1 MDKILTEVYLPASGM
16 TYEVFL
22 SEDMYVY
29 EAVKLLT
36 DIFTEISGGFFCRS
50 GNDVLCSREDG
61 RIFDPGKKLSES
73 GIRNHSKLMIM

>member
-16 TYEVFL
+16 TYEIFL

-36 DIFTEISGGFFCRS
+36 DIFTEISGGFFCGS

-61 RIFDPGKKLSES
+61 RIYAPEKKLSES
-73 GIRNHSKLMIM
+73 GICNRSKLMIM